1 MRSLTLCCV
10 LAGGWLLAASAWA
23 TPTDPAAAPT
33 AVPAGATAA
42 STKAPVASAPAAKTK
57 AKSKSATPPPP
68 VPTEAP
74 PFTSPYHSQKMTEK
88 AKDYYASIWGIDH
101 LRVSLT
107 SSDNLVRFSYRVV
120 EPKLSKPLGD
130 HSATAELVD
139 LRTNTVLSVPTMEK
153 IGPLRQLGA
162 DQAGLEYWIA
172 FSNKDH
178 PVHSGDRV
186 NVIIGKFRALGLIV
200 E

>member
-1 MRSLTLCCV
+1 VIPVRVARVFLGSV
-10 LAGGWLLAASAWA
+10 LMAASSLAVSA
-23 TPTDPAAAPT
+23 DPT
-33 AVPAGATAA
+33 APPTSTA
-42 STKAPVASAPAAKTK
+42 SVASAPTAPAASPPSTKTK
-57 AKSKSATPPPP
+57 AKTKTATAPAP

-74 PFTSPYHSQKMTEK
+74 PFTSPYHSQKLTAK

-120 EPKLSKPLGD
+120 EPQLSKPLGD
-130 HSATAELVD
+130 HGATAELVD

-178 PVHSGDRV
+178 PVKSGDRV